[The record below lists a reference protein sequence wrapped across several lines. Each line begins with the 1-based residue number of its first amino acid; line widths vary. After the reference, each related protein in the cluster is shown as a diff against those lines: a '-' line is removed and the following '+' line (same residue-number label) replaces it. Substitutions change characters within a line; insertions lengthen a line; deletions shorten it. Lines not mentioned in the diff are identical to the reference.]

1 MADTAVG
8 ERALTLYSEGT
19 RIAAEI
25 FTPAGTRPAGG
36 HPAILLC
43 HGWGGVK
50 SQLAPYA
57 RAFAE
62 AGFVAMVF
70 DYRGWGES
78 DGRIIAAADA
88 PRLLEAGERTLAVRV
103 LREVVD
109 PVDQTADARN
119 CLAVLAAEPDV
130 DPARIGIWGTSY
142 GGGHAVFLA
151 GHDNRISAVVAQI
164 GGFGF
169 PAEFQAFARGR
180 AADKAHGRID
190 PPVPQ
195 GGLDASANLKGTP
208 DVARMATHSPLAAA
222 ALVRVPTLIID
233 AEHEELINRMEH
245 GFTAHMIIRQ
255 NAVSEYQTFPSQHY
269 AVYDKHFDDSVAAAT
284 DWFRRHLAA

>member
-1 MADTAVG
+1 M
-8 ERALTLYSEGT
+8 
-19 RIAAEI
+19 
-25 FTPAGTRPAGG
+25 
-36 HPAILLC
+36 
-43 HGWGGVK
+43 K

-57 RAFAE
+57 RSLAR
-62 AGFVAMVF
+62 AGFVVMAF

-78 DGRIIAAADA
+78 DGRVIATADA
-88 PRLLEAGERTLAVRV
+88 PRLLEPGERTLTVRV
-103 LREVVD
+103 LREIVD

-130 DPARIGIWGTSY
+130 DPTRIGIWGTSY

-151 GHDNRISAVVAQI
+151 GHDDRIRAVVAQI

-169 PAEFQAFARGR
+169 PAEFQAYARRR
-180 AADKAHGRID
+180 AADKAHGRIN

-222 ALVRVPTLIID
+222 MLVRVPTLIID
-233 AEHEELINRMEH
+233 AEHEELLNRMEH

-255 NAVSEYQTFPSQHY
+255 NAVSEYRTFPSQHY
-269 AVYDKHFDDSVAAAT
+269 AVYDRHFDDSVAAAI
-284 DWFRRHLAA
+284 DWYRRHLPARAEQAPAGRMPTDQAPVPEGGPNSGGCT